1 MNIVDEGARS
11 AMTTEQ
17 QPTMPLPDG
26 HKLYPTMLSPMRVGA
41 HILRNRVIM
50 GSMHTR
56 LEHESDSDKRQR
68 AFYGARAKGGA
79 ALIITGGFSP
89 NEAGRL
95 EPGGP
100 TLMGGDDLSPHRSVV
115 EEVHEHGAKIL
126 MQILHSGRYAKH
138 DNIVGVSTIRSPIN
152 PRIPRSL
159 TDEEI
164 QATVEDFVDSAIL
177 ASRAGY
183 DGVEIMGSE
192 GYFINQFTAP
202 RTNDR
207 SDRWGG
213 SVENR
218 HRFPVEIVRR
228 VRAALGPGFL
238 IMYRISAIDLVER
251 GSTADEIDHLAL
263 AVQAAGAD
271 IFNTGVG
278 WHEAPVPTIAFSV
291 PRAAFSFAVRR
302 LRKVV
307 SIPIVASNRIN
318 MPDVAER
325 LLADGD
331 CDFVSMARPMLA
343 DPDFVLK
350 AQQGRP
356 EDINTCIACN
366 QACLDFIFSDRTA
379 TCLVNP
385 RACREIEF
393 DKVPH
398 KPKRIA
404 VIGSGPAGLAVAS
417 TAASRGHQV
426 SLFEEQSELGGQ
438 IHLARRVPGK
448 TEFNEMLRYFV
459 GQIEHAK
466 VDVRLGMRATSDI
479 LAHENFDHI
488 IIATGIMPRK
498 PDIDGI
504 DHPSVVSYLDVL
516 LGRAKVGQRVAIIGT
531 GGIGY
536 DVAEFLTQVETDGD
550 AVKGFLSE
558 YGVDPTIA
566 SPGGLK
572 PASPAKSPR
581 QVTLFQRRQSRPGD
595 RLGVS
600 TGWILRNR
608 LRSRGVTTVAG
619 VNYASIDHQGLHY
632 TIDGE
637 RKLFAADNIV
647 ICAGQLPNTALATEL
662 VQKGFGVICIGGAE
676 RAEELDALRA
686 IQQGVRVAYDL

>member
-1 MNIVDEGARS
+1 MNVLDRTIAPGGS
-11 AMTTEQ
+11 AMSS
-17 QPTMPLPDG
+17 LPG
-26 HKLYPTMLSPMRVGA
+26 HKLYPTLLSPMRVGG
-41 HILRNRVIM
+41 HTLRNRVIM

-56 LEHESDSDKRQR
+56 LEHESEPDKRQR

-100 TLMGGDDLSPHRSVV
+100 TLMAGDDLAPHRSVV
-115 EEVHEHGAKIL
+115 EEVHKHGAKIL

-138 DNIVGVSTIRSPIN
+138 DNILGVSAIRSPIN
-152 PRIPRSL
+152 PRVPRPMA
-159 TDEEI
+159 DEEI
-164 QATVEDFVDSAIL
+164 EATVEDFVNAAML
-177 ASRAGY
+177 ASKAGY

-192 GYFINQFTAP
+192 GYLINQFTAP

-218 HRFPVEIVRR
+218 NRFPVEIVRR
-228 VRAALGPGFL
+228 IRARLGSDFL
-238 IMYRISAIDLVER
+238 VMYRISAIDLVDR

-271 IFNTGVG
+271 IFNTGIG

-318 MPDVAER
+318 MPDVAEN
-325 LLADGD
+325 LLAEGA

-385 RACREIEF
+385 RACRETEF
-393 DKVPH
+393 DEAPH
-398 KPKRIA
+398 VSKRIA

-417 TAASRGHQV
+417 TAATRGHRV
-426 SLFEEQSELGGQ
+426 TLFEKHEELGGQ

-448 TEFNEMLRYFV
+448 TEFNEMLRYFIR
-459 GQIEHAK
+459 QIERAQ
-466 VDVRLGMRATSDI
+466 VDVRLGVRATSDQ
-479 LAHENFDHI
+479 LTSEKFD
-488 IIATGIMPRK
+488 
-498 PDIDGI
+498 
-504 DHPSVVSYLDVL
+504 
-516 LGRAKVGQRVAIIGT
+516 
-531 GGIGY
+531 
-536 DVAEFLTQVETDGD
+536 
-550 AVKGFLSE
+550 
-558 YGVDPTIA
+558 
-566 SPGGLK
+566 
-572 PASPAKSPR
+572 
-581 QVTLFQRRQSRPGD
+581 
-595 RLGVS
+595 
-600 TGWILRNR
+600 
-608 LRSRGVTTVAG
+608 
-619 VNYASIDHQGLHY
+619 
-632 TIDGE
+632 
-637 RKLFAADNIV
+637 
-647 ICAGQLPNTALATEL
+647 
-662 VQKGFGVICIGGAE
+662 
-676 RAEELDALRA
+676 
-686 IQQGVRVAYDL
+686 

>member
-1 MNIVDEGARS
+1 MNVLDPAIFSRGS
-11 AMTTEQ
+11 AMSS
-17 QPTMPLPDG
+17 MSS
-26 HKLYPTMLSPMRVGA
+26 HALYPTLLSPMRVGA
-41 HILRNRVIM
+41 HTLRNRVIM

-56 LEHESDSDKRQR
+56 LEHESEPDKRQR
-68 AFYGARAKGGA
+68 AFYGARARGGA

-100 TLMGGDDLSPHRSVV
+100 TLMEGDDLAPHQSVV
-115 EEVHEHGAKIL
+115 DEVHKHGAKIL

-138 DNIVGVSTIRSPIN
+138 DNILGVSSIRSPIN
-152 PRIPRSL
+152 PRVPRPM
-159 TDEEI
+159 TGAEI
-164 QATVEDFVDSAIL
+164 EATVDDFVASAVL
-177 ASRAGY
+177 ASKAGY

-192 GYFINQFTAP
+192 GYLINQFTAP

-207 SDRWGG
+207 TDRWGG
-213 SVENR
+213 SAENR
-218 HRFPVEIVRR
+218 NRFPVEIVKRIR
-228 VRAALGPGFL
+228 SALGPDFL
-238 IMYRISAIDLVER
+238 VMYRISAIDLVER
-251 GSTADEIDHLAL
+251 GSTGEEIDQLAL
-263 AVQAAGAD
+263 AVQAAGTD

-302 LRKVV
+302 LRHVV

-318 MPDVAER
+318 MPDVAES
-325 LLADGD
+325 LLADGA

-350 AQQGRP
+350 AQAGKP

-366 QACLDFIFSDRTA
+366 QACLDFIFADRTA

-385 RACREIEF
+385 RACRETEF
-393 DKVPH
+393 DEAPGQ
-398 KPKRIA
+398 PKRIA

-417 TAASRGHQV
+417 TAAARGHRV
-426 SLFEEQSELGGQ
+426 TLFEEQGELGGQ

-448 TEFNEMLRYFV
+448 TEFNEMLRYFLR
-459 GQIEHAK
+459 QIESAK
-466 VDVRLGMRATSDI
+466 VDVRLGIRATPDN
-479 LAHENFDHI
+479 LAAEAFDKVVV
-488 IIATGIMPRK
+488 ATGILPRK

-516 LGRAKVGQRVAIIGT
+516 LGRVEVGRRVAIIGT

-536 DVAEFLTQVETDGD
+536 DVAEFLTHVDHGENAIED
-550 AVKGFLSE
+550 FLSE
-558 YGVDPTIA
+558 YGVDPTISA
-566 SPGGLK
+566 PGGLK
-572 PASPAKSPR
+572 PAQPAQSPR
-581 QVTLFQRRQSRPGD
+581 QVTLFQRRQSRPGE

-608 LRSRGVTTVAG
+608 LRGRGVLAVAG
-619 VNYASIDHQGLHY
+619 VNYERIDDRGLHY
-632 TIDGE
+632 VIDGE
-637 RKLFAADNIV
+637 PRVFAADTIV
-647 ICAGQLPNTALATEL
+647 ICAGQLPNTELADEL
-662 VQKGFGVICIGGAE
+662 KRKGLDAICIGGAE

-686 IQQGVRVAYDL
+686 IQQGVRLAYDL

>member
-1 MNIVDEGARS
+1 MS
-11 AMTTEQ
+11 S
-17 QPTMPLPDG
+17 LSG
-26 HKLYPTMLSPMRVGA
+26 HKLYPTLLSPMRVGA
-41 HILRNRVIM
+41 HTLRNRVIM

-56 LEHESDSDKRQR
+56 LEHESEPDKRQR

-100 TLMGGDDLSPHRSVV
+100 TLMDGDDLAPHRIVV
-115 EEVHEHGAKIL
+115 DEVHRHGAKIL

-138 DNIVGVSTIRSPIN
+138 DNILGVSAIRSPIN
-152 PRIPRSL
+152 PRVPRPM
-159 TDEEI
+159 TDEEVE
-164 QATVEDFVDSAIL
+164 ATVDDFVNSAVL

-192 GYFINQFTAP
+192 GYLINQFTAP

-207 SDRWGG
+207 TDRWGG

-218 HRFPVEIVRR
+218 NRFPVEIVRR
-228 VRAALGPGFL
+228 VRAALGPDFL
-238 IMYRISAIDLVER
+238 VMYRISAIDLVER
-251 GSTADEIDHLAL
+251 GSTGEEIDQLAL

-291 PRAAFSFAVRR
+291 PRAAFSFAVSR

-307 SIPIVASNRIN
+307 SIPVVASNRIN
-318 MPDVAER
+318 MPDVAEK
-325 LLADGD
+325 LLADGA

-350 AQQGRP
+350 AEEGRP

-385 RACREIEF
+385 RACRETEF
-393 DKVPH
+393 DEAPH
-398 KPKRIA
+398 KSKRIA
-404 VIGSGPAGLAVAS
+404 VVGSGPAGLAVAS
-417 TAASRGHQV
+417 TAAARGHQV
-426 SLFEEQSELGGQ
+426 TLFEEQGELGGQ
-438 IHLARRVPGK
+438 IHLACRVPGK
-448 TEFNEMLRYFV
+448 TEFNEMLRYFLR
-459 GQIEHAK
+459 QIDTSK
-466 VDVRLGMRATSDI
+466 VDVRLGVRATPDD
-479 LAHENFDHI
+479 LAAQAFDKI
-488 IIATGIMPRK
+488 VIATGILPRK

-516 LGRAKVGQRVAIIGT
+516 LGRVEVGRRVAVIGT

-536 DVAEFLTQVETDGD
+536 DVAEFLTHVEHGAD
-550 AVKGFLSE
+550 AVEHFLSE

-566 SPGGLK
+566 TPGGLK
-572 PASPAKSPR
+572 PARPAKSPR
-581 QVTLFQRRQSRPGD
+581 QVTLFQRRQSRPGE

-608 LRSRGVTTVAG
+608 LRSRGVNAVAG
-619 VNYASIDHQGLHY
+619 VAYDKIDDRGLHY
-632 TIDGE
+632 QVNGE
-637 RKLFAADNIV
+637 RRLFEADHIV
-647 ICAGQLPNTALATEL
+647 ICAGQLPNTALADEL
-662 VQKGFGVICIGGAE
+662 KRKGLDVICIGGAE

-686 IQQGVRVAYDL
+686 IQQGVRLAFDL

>member
-1 MNIVDEGARS
+1 MS
-11 AMTTEQ
+11 S
-17 QPTMPLPDG
+17 LPG
-26 HKLYPTMLSPMRVGA
+26 HKLYPTLLSPMRVGA
-41 HILRNRVIM
+41 HTLRNRVIM

-56 LEHESDSDKRQR
+56 LEHENEPDKRQR

-100 TLMGGDDLSPHRSVV
+100 TLMGGDDLAPHRIVV
-115 EEVHEHGAKIL
+115 EEVHRHGAKIL

-138 DNIVGVSTIRSPIN
+138 DNIVGVSAIRSPIN
-152 PRIPRSL
+152 PRTPRPM
-159 TDEEI
+159 TNEEI
-164 QATVEDFVDSAIL
+164 EATIDDFVSTAVL
-177 ASRAGY
+177 ASKAGY

-192 GYFINQFTAP
+192 GYLINQFTAP

-207 SDRWGG
+207 RDRWGG

-218 HRFPVEIVRR
+218 NHFSVEIVRR
-228 VRAALGPGFL
+228 IRAALGSGFL
-238 IMYRISAIDLVER
+238 VMYRISAIDLVER
-251 GSTADEIDHLAL
+251 GSTADEIDQLAL

-271 IFNTGVG
+271 ILNTGIG

-318 MPDVAER
+318 MPELAEN
-325 LLADGD
+325 LLADGA

-350 AQQGRP
+350 AQEGRP

-385 RACREIEF
+385 RACRETEF
-393 DKVPH
+393 DEAPH
-398 KPKRIA
+398 VSKRIA

-417 TAASRGHQV
+417 TGAARGHRV
-426 SLFEEQSELGGQ
+426 TLFEEHEELGGQ

-448 TEFNEMLRYFV
+448 TEFNEMLRYFMR
-459 GQIEHAK
+459 QIVNTK
-466 VDVRLGMRATSDI
+466 VDVRLGTRATADD
-479 LAHENFDHI
+479 LAAGAFDKI
-488 IIATGIMPRK
+488 VIATGILPRK
-498 PDIDGI
+498 PEIEGI

-516 LGRAKVGQRVAIIGT
+516 LGRAKIGRRVAVIGT

-536 DVAEFLTQVETDGD
+536 DVAEFLTHVDHGED
-550 AVKGFLSE
+550 AIADFLDE
-558 YGVDPTIA
+558 YGVDTSI
-566 SPGGLK
+566 SVPGGLK
-572 PASPAKSPR
+572 PARLAKSPR
-581 QVTLFQRRQSRPGD
+581 QVTLFQRRQSRPGE

-608 LRSRGVTTVAG
+608 LRSRGVAAVAG
-619 VNYASIDHQGLHY
+619 ATYEKIDDRGLHY
-632 TIDGE
+632 VVNGE
-637 RKLFAADNIV
+637 RRVFEADNIV
-647 ICAGQLPNTALATEL
+647 ICAGQLPNTALANEL
-662 VQKGFGVICIGGAE
+662 KRKGLDVTCIGGAE

-686 IQQGVRVAYDL
+686 IQQGVRLAYDL

>member
-1 MNIVDEGARS
+1 MS
-11 AMTTEQ
+11 S
-17 QPTMPLPDG
+17 LPG
-26 HKLYPTMLSPMRVGA
+26 HKLYPTLLSPMRVGA
-41 HILRNRVIM
+41 HTLRNRVIM

-56 LEHESDSDKRQR
+56 LEHESEPDKRQR

-100 TLMGGDDLSPHRSVV
+100 TLMAGDDLAPHRIVV
-115 EEVHEHGAKIL
+115 DEVHRHGAKIL

-138 DNIVGVSTIRSPIN
+138 DNILGVSAIRSPIN
-152 PRIPRSL
+152 PRTPRPM
-159 TDEEI
+159 TNEETE
-164 QATVEDFVDSAIL
+164 ATIDDFVSTAVL
-177 ASRAGY
+177 ASKAGY

-192 GYFINQFTAP
+192 GYLINQFTAP

-207 SDRWGG
+207 RDRWGG

-218 HRFPVEIVRR
+218 NRFPVEIVRR
-228 VRAALGPGFL
+228 IRAALGSGFL
-238 IMYRISAIDLVER
+238 VMYRISAIDLVER
-251 GSTADEIDHLAL
+251 GSTADEIDQLAL

-271 IFNTGVG
+271 ILNTGIG

-318 MPDVAER
+318 MPEVAEN
-325 LLADGD
+325 LLADGA

-350 AQQGRP
+350 AQEGRP

-385 RACREIEF
+385 RACRETEY
-393 DKVPH
+393 DEAPH
-398 KPKRIA
+398 ASKRIA

-417 TAASRGHQV
+417 TAAARGHRV
-426 SLFEEQSELGGQ
+426 TLFEEHEELGGQ

-448 TEFNEMLRYFV
+448 TEFNEMLRYFMR
-459 GQIEHAK
+459 QIVNTK
-466 VDVRLGMRATSDI
+466 VDVRLGVRATADG
-479 LAHENFDHI
+479 LAAGDFHKI
-488 IIATGIMPRK
+488 VIATGILPRK
-498 PDIDGI
+498 PEIEGI

-516 LGRAKVGQRVAIIGT
+516 LGRAQVGQRVAIIGT

-536 DVAEFLTQVETDGD
+536 DVAELLTHVDHGDNAIADFLD
-550 AVKGFLSE
+550 E
-558 YGVDPTIA
+558 YGVDTSIA
-566 SPGGLK
+566 APGGLK
-572 PASPAKSPR
+572 TARPANSPR
-581 QVTLFQRRQSRPGD
+581 QVTLFQRRQSRPGE

-608 LRSRGVTTVAG
+608 LRSRGVAAIAG
-619 VNYASIDHQGLHY
+619 ATYERIDDRGLHY
-632 TIDGE
+632 VVNGE
-637 RKLFAADNIV
+637 RRVFEADNIV
-647 ICAGQLPNTALATEL
+647 ICAGQLPNTALADEL
-662 VQKGFGVICIGGAE
+662 KRKGLDVTCIGGAE

-686 IQQGVRVAYDL
+686 IQQGVRLAHDL

>member
-1 MNIVDEGARS
+1 MSPSS
-11 AMTTEQ
+11 A
-17 QPTMPLPDG
+17 
-26 HKLYPTMLSPMRVGA
+26 HKLYPILLSPLRVGA
-41 HILRNRVIM
+41 HTLRNRVIM

-56 LEHESDSDKRQR
+56 LEHESEPDKRQR

-100 TLMGGDDLSPHRSVV
+100 TLMAGDDLAPHRTVV
-115 EEVHEHGAKIL
+115 DEVHKHGAKIL

-138 DNIVGVSTIRSPIN
+138 DNIVGVSSIRSPIN
-152 PRIPRSL
+152 PRVPRPM
-159 TDEEI
+159 TNEEI
-164 QATVEDFVDSAIL
+164 DATIDDFVKTAVL
-177 ASRAGY
+177 ASQAGY

-192 GYFINQFTAP
+192 GYLINQFTAP

-207 SDRWGG
+207 TDRWGG

-218 HRFPVEIVRR
+218 NRFSVEIVRR
-228 VRAALGPGFL
+228 IRATLGPDFL
-238 IMYRISAIDLVER
+238 VMYRISAIDLVER
-251 GSTADEIDHLAL
+251 GSTADEIDQLAL

-271 IFNTGVG
+271 IFNTGIG

-318 MPDVAER
+318 MPDVAEN
-325 LLADGD
+325 LLADGA

-350 AQQGRP
+350 AQEGRP

-385 RACREIEF
+385 RACRETEF
-393 DKVPH
+393 DEAPRQ
-398 KPKRIA
+398 PKRIA
-404 VIGSGPAGLAVAS
+404 VIGSGPAGLAVTS
-417 TAASRGHQV
+417 TAAARGHQV
-426 SLFEEQSELGGQ
+426 TLLEEHDKLGGQ

-448 TEFNEMLRYFV
+448 TEFNEMLRYFIR
-459 GQIEHAK
+459 QIERAK
-466 VDVRLGMRATSDI
+466 VDVRFGVRATADDFAPGAYDRI
-479 LAHENFDHI
+479 V
-488 IIATGIMPRK
+488 IATGILPRK
-498 PDIDGI
+498 PDIEGI

-516 LGRAKVGQRVAIIGT
+516 LGRVAVGKRVAIIGT

-536 DVAEFLTQVETDGD
+536 DVAEFLTHVDHGEN
-550 AVKGFLSE
+550 AVDHFLNE
-558 YGVDPTIA
+558 YGIDTSITA
-566 SPGGLK
+566 PGGLK
-572 PASPAKSPR
+572 AAQPASSPR
-581 QVTLFQRRQSRPGD
+581 QVTLFQRRQSRPGE

-608 LRSRGVTTVAG
+608 LRGRGVTAIGGAV
-619 VNYASIDHQGLHY
+619 YEKIDDHGLHY
-632 TIDGE
+632 VVDGD
-637 RKLFAADNIV
+637 RKVFAADNIV
-647 ICAGQLPNTALATEL
+647 ICAGQLPNTALADEL
-662 VQKGFGVICIGGAE
+662 KRRGLEATCIGGAE

-686 IQQGVRVAYDL
+686 IQQGVRLAYDL

>member
-1 MNIVDEGARS
+1 MNVLDSAIVSRGS
-11 AMTTEQ
+11 AMSS
-17 QPTMPLPDG
+17 LPG
-26 HKLYPTMLSPMRVGA
+26 YKLYPTLLSPMRVGV
-41 HILRNRVIM
+41 HMLRNRVIM

-56 LEHESDSDKRQR
+56 LEHENEPDKRQR

-100 TLMGGDDLSPHRSVV
+100 TLMEGDDLAPHRSVV
-115 EEVHEHGAKIL
+115 EEVHRHGAKIL

-138 DNIVGVSTIRSPIN
+138 DNILGVSSIRSPIN
-152 PRIPRSL
+152 PRVPRPM
-159 TDEEI
+159 TDVEI
-164 QATVEDFVDSAIL
+164 EATVDDFVSSAVL

-183 DGVEIMGSE
+183 DGVEVMGSE
-192 GYFINQFTAP
+192 GYLINQFTAP

-207 SDRWGG
+207 TDRWGG

-218 HRFPVEIVRR
+218 NRFPVEIVKRI
-228 VRAALGPGFL
+228 RAVLGPDFL
-238 IMYRISAIDLVER
+238 LMYRISAIDLVEG
-251 GSTADEIDHLAL
+251 GSTADEIDQLAL

-271 IFNTGVG
+271 IFNTGIG

-302 LRKVV
+302 LRKAV

-318 MPDVAER
+318 MPDVAEN
-325 LLADGD
+325 LLADGA

-350 AQQGRP
+350 AQEGRP

-385 RACREIEF
+385 RACRETEF
-393 DKVPH
+393 DEAPRQ
-398 KPKRIA
+398 PKRIA

-417 TAASRGHQV
+417 TAAGRGHQV
-426 SLFEEQSELGGQ
+426 SLFEEHCELGGQ

-448 TEFNEMLRYFV
+448 TEFNEMLRYFMR
-459 GQIEHAK
+459 QIENAK
-466 VDVRLGMRATSDI
+466 VDVRLGVRATADD
-479 LAHENFDHI
+479 LAAGKFDKI
-488 IIATGIMPRK
+488 VIATGILPRK
-498 PDIDGI
+498 PDIEGI

-516 LGRAKVGQRVAIIGT
+516 LGRTKVGQQVAIIGT

-536 DVAEFLTQVETDGD
+536 DVAEFLTHVDHDED
-550 AVKGFLSE
+550 AVDHFLNE
-558 YGVDPTIA
+558 YGVDTSISA
-566 SPGGLK
+566 PGGLK
-572 PASPAKSPR
+572 PAQPARSPR
-581 QVTLFQRRQSRPGD
+581 QVTLFQRRQSRPGE

-608 LRSRGVTTVAG
+608 LRSRGVAAIAG
-619 VNYASIDHQGLHY
+619 AIYEKIDDRGLHY
-632 TIDGE
+632 VVDGQ
-637 RKLFAADNIV
+637 RRVFAADNVV
-647 ICAGQLPNTALATEL
+647 ICAGQLPNTALADEL
-662 VQKGFGVICIGGAE
+662 KRKGLEATCIGGAE

-686 IQQGVRVAYDL
+686 IQQGVRLAYDL

>member
-1 MNIVDEGARS
+1 MNVLDSAIVSRRS
-11 AMTTEQ
+11 AMSS
-17 QPTMPLPDG
+17 MPG
-26 HKLYPTMLSPMRVGA
+26 HALYPTLLSPMRVGA
-41 HILRNRVIM
+41 HTLRNRVIM

-56 LEHESDSDKRQR
+56 LEHESEPDKRQR

-100 TLMGGDDLSPHRSVV
+100 TLMEGDDLAPHQSVV
-115 EEVHEHGAKIL
+115 EEVHSHGAKIL

-138 DNIVGVSTIRSPIN
+138 DNILGVSSIRSPIN
-152 PRIPRSL
+152 PRVPRPM
-159 TDEEI
+159 TDAEI
-164 QATVEDFVDSAIL
+164 ESTIDDFVTSAVL
-177 ASRAGY
+177 ASKAGY

-192 GYFINQFTAP
+192 GYLINQFTVP

-207 SDRWGG
+207 TDRWGG
-213 SVENR
+213 SAENR
-218 HRFPVEIVRR
+218 NRFPVEIVKR
-228 VRAALGPGFL
+228 VRAALGPDFL
-238 IMYRISAIDLVER
+238 VMYRISAIDLVER
-251 GSTADEIDHLAL
+251 GSTGEEIDQLAL

-307 SIPIVASNRIN
+307 SIPIVGSNRIN
-318 MPDVAER
+318 MPDVAEG
-325 LLADGD
+325 LLADGA

-350 AQQGRP
+350 AQTGRP

-385 RACREIEF
+385 RACRETEF
-393 DKVPH
+393 DETPRQ
-398 KPKRIA
+398 PKRIA
-404 VIGSGPAGLAVAS
+404 VIGSGPAGLAVAA
-417 TAASRGHQV
+417 TAAARGHRV
-426 SLFEEQSELGGQ
+426 TLFEEQSELGGQ

-448 TEFNEMLRYFV
+448 TEFNEMLRYFLR
-459 GQIEHAK
+459 QIESAK
-466 VDVRLGMRATSDI
+466 VDVRLGVRATPDD
-479 LAHENFDHI
+479 LATEAFDKI
-488 IIATGIMPRK
+488 VIATGILPRK

-516 LGRAKVGQRVAIIGT
+516 LGRVEVGRRVAIIGT

-536 DVAEFLTQVETDGD
+536 DVAEFLTHAGHGETTIES
-550 AVKGFLSE
+550 FLSE
-558 YGVDPTIA
+558 YGVDPTISA
-566 SPGGLK
+566 PGGLK
-572 PASPAKSPR
+572 PAQPAPSPR
-581 QVTLFQRRQSRPGD
+581 QVTLFQRGQSRPGG

-608 LRSRGVTTVAG
+608 LRGRGVNAVAG
-619 VNYASIDHQGLHY
+619 VAYRKIDDQGLHY
-632 TIDGE
+632 HVNGE
-637 RKLFAADNIV
+637 QRLFEADHIV
-647 ICAGQLPNTALATEL
+647 ICAGQLPNTALAEEL
-662 VQKGFGVICIGGAE
+662 KRKGMDATCIGGAE

-686 IQQGVRVAYDL
+686 IQQGVRLAYDL

>member
-1 MNIVDEGARS
+1 MNILDKSARS
-11 AMTTEQ
+11 ARSKQ
-17 QPTMPLPDG
+17 QEFVVSSLAG
-26 HKLYPTMLSPMRVGA
+26 HKLYPTLLSPMRAGA
-41 HILRNRVIM
+41 HLLRNRVIM

-56 LEHESDSDKRQR
+56 LEHESEPDKRQR

-100 TLMGGDDLSPHRSVV
+100 TLMAGDDLSPHRTVV
-115 EEVHEHGAKIL
+115 DEVHKHGAKIL
-126 MQILHSGRYAKH
+126 MQVLHSGRYAKH
-138 DNIVGVSTIRSPIN
+138 DNIVGVSSIRSPIN
-152 PRIPRSL
+152 PRIPRPL

-164 QATVEDFVDSAIL
+164 DQTITDFVNSAIL

-207 SDRWGG
+207 TDRWGG
-213 SVENR
+213 SAENR

-228 VRAALGPGFL
+228 TREALGPGFL
-238 IMYRISAIDLVER
+238 VMYRISAIDLVER
-251 GSTADEIDHLAL
+251 GSTAEEIDQLAL
-263 AVQAAGAD
+263 GVQAAGAD
-271 IFNTGVG
+271 IINTGVG

-291 PRAAFSFAVRR
+291 PRAAFSFAVKR
-302 LRKVV
+302 LHKVI

-325 LLADGD
+325 LLASGD

-350 AQQGRP
+350 AQEGRP

-385 RACREIEF
+385 RACRETEF
-393 DKVPH
+393 DEAPH
-398 KPKRIA
+398 RPKRIA

-417 TAASRGHQV
+417 TAASRGHRV
-426 SLFEEQSELGGQ
+426 SLFEEQSQLGGQ

-459 GQIEHAK
+459 RQIERAE
-466 VDVRLGMRATSDI
+466 VDVRLGVRATSEA
-479 LAHENFDHI
+479 LMRETFDHI
-488 IIATGIMPRK
+488 VIATGILPRQ
-498 PDIDGI
+498 PEIEGL
-504 DHPSVVSYLDVL
+504 DHPSVLSYLDVL
-516 LGRAKVGQRVAIIGT
+516 LGRVGVGRRVAIIGT

-536 DVAEFLTQVETDGD
+536 DVAEYLTHAETGEDPVEQ
-550 AVKGFLSE
+550 FLSE
-558 YGVDPTIA
+558 YGVDSSI
-566 SPGGLK
+566 SLPGGLK
-572 PASPAKSPR
+572 PARPAKSPR
-581 QVTLFQRRQSRPGD
+581 EVTLFQRRQSRPGE

-608 LRSRGVTTVAG
+608 LRNRGVTAIAG
-619 VNYASIDHQGLHY
+619 VSYDKIDDDGLHY
-632 TIDGE
+632 RTDGTQ
-637 RKLFAADNIV
+637 KLFAADNII
-647 ICAGQLPNTALATEL
+647 ICAGQLPNTALASEL
-662 VQKGFGVICIGGAE
+662 QEKGLSVTCIGGAE

-686 IQQGVRVAYDL
+686 VQQGVRLAYDL

>member
-1 MNIVDEGARS
+1 MNVLDPAIVSRGS
-11 AMTTEQ
+11 AMSS
-17 QPTMPLPDG
+17 MPG
-26 HKLYPTMLSPMRVGA
+26 HKLYPTLLSPMRVGA
-41 HILRNRVIM
+41 HTLRNRVIM

-56 LEHESDSDKRQR
+56 LEHENEPDKRQR

-89 NEAGRL
+89 NEAGL

-100 TLMGGDDLSPHRSVV
+100 TLMAGDDLAPHRSVV
-115 EEVHEHGAKIL
+115 EEVHRHGGKIL

-138 DNIVGVSTIRSPIN
+138 ENILGVSSIRSPIN
-152 PRIPRSL
+152 PRVPRPM
-159 TDEEI
+159 TDAEI
-164 QATVEDFVDSAIL
+164 ETTVDDFVNSAVL
-177 ASRAGY
+177 ASQAGY
-183 DGVEIMGSE
+183 DGVEVMGSE
-192 GYFINQFTAP
+192 GYLINQFTAP

-207 SDRWGG
+207 TDRWGG

-218 HRFPVEIVRR
+218 NRFPVEIVKRI
-228 VRAALGPGFL
+228 RAALGPNFL
-238 IMYRISAIDLVER
+238 VMYRISAIDLVER
-251 GSTADEIDHLAL
+251 GSTADEIDRLAL

-271 IFNTGVG
+271 IFNTGIG

-318 MPDVAER
+318 MPDVAEN
-325 LLADGD
+325 LLADGA

-350 AQQGRP
+350 AQAGRP

-385 RACREIEF
+385 RACRETEF
-393 DKVPH
+393 DEAPRQ
-398 KPKRIA
+398 PKRIA

-417 TAASRGHQV
+417 TAAARGHQV
-426 SLFEEQSELGGQ
+426 SLFEEHHELGGQ

-448 TEFNEMLRYFV
+448 TEFNEMLRYFMR
-459 GQIEHAK
+459 QIESAK
-466 VDVRLGMRATSDI
+466 VDVRLGVRATADG
-479 LAHENFDHI
+479 LAADSFDKI
-488 IIATGIMPRK
+488 VIATGILPRK
-498 PDIDGI
+498 PDIEGI
-504 DHPSVVSYLDVL
+504 DHQSVVSYLDVL
-516 LGRAKVGQRVAIIGT
+516 LRRVEVGQRVAIIGT

-536 DVAEFLTQVETDGD
+536 DVAEFLTHADHGD
-550 AVKGFLSE
+550 DAITHFLNE
-558 YGVDPTIA
+558 YGVDTSISA
-566 SPGGLK
+566 PGGLK
-572 PASPAKSPR
+572 AAQPTKSPR
-581 QVTLFQRRQSRPGD
+581 QVTLFQRHQSRPGE

-608 LRSRGVTTVAG
+608 LRGRGVNAVAG
-619 VNYASIDHQGLHY
+619 VNYERIDDRGLHY
-632 TIDGE
+632 VIDGE
-637 RKLFAADNIV
+637 RRVFAADNIV
-647 ICAGQLPNTALATEL
+647 ICAGQLPNTGLADEL
-662 VQKGFGVICIGGAE
+662 KRKGLEATCIGGAE

-686 IQQGVRVAYDL
+686 IQQGVRLAYDL

>member
-1 MNIVDEGARS
+1 MNVLDPAIASRGP
-11 AMTTEQ
+11 AMSSSS
-17 QPTMPLPDG
+17 G
-26 HKLYPTMLSPMRVGA
+26 HKLYPTLLSPLRVGA
-41 HILRNRVIM
+41 HTLRNRVIM

-56 LEHESDSDKRQR
+56 LEHESEPDKRQR

-100 TLMGGDDLSPHRSVV
+100 TLMAGDDLAPHRSVV
-115 EEVHEHGAKIL
+115 DEVHKHGAKIL

-138 DNIVGVSTIRSPIN
+138 DNIVGVSSIRSPIN
-152 PRIPRSL
+152 PRVPRPM

-164 QATVEDFVDSAIL
+164 EATVDDFVKTAVL
-177 ASRAGY
+177 ASKAGY

-192 GYFINQFTAP
+192 GYLINQFTAP

-207 SDRWGG
+207 TDHWGG

-218 HRFPVEIVRR
+218 NRFSVEIVRR
-228 VRAALGPGFL
+228 IRAALGPDFL
-238 IMYRISAIDLVER
+238 VMYRISAIDLVER
-251 GSTADEIDHLAL
+251 GSTADEIDQLAL

-271 IFNTGVG
+271 IFNTGIG

-318 MPDVAER
+318 MPDVAEN
-325 LLADGD
+325 LLADGA

-356 EDINTCIACN
+356 EEINTCIACN

-385 RACREIEF
+385 RACRETEF
-393 DKVPH
+393 DEAPREAT
-398 KPKRIA
+398 RIA

-417 TAASRGHQV
+417 TAAVRGHRV
-426 SLFEEQSELGGQ
+426 TLFEEHEELGGQ

-448 TEFNEMLRYFV
+448 TEFNEMLRYFIR
-459 GQIEHAK
+459 QIERAQ
-466 VDVRLGMRATSDI
+466 VDVRLGVRATADE
-479 LAHENFDHI
+479 LAAGSFDRI
-488 IIATGIMPRK
+488 VIATGILPRK
-498 PDIDGI
+498 PDIEGI
-504 DHPSVVSYLDVL
+504 DHPSVVPYLDVL
-516 LGRAKVGQRVAIIGT
+516 LGRATIGQRVAIIGT

-536 DVAEFLTQVETDGD
+536 DVAEFLTHADHGENAIDH
-550 AVKGFLSE
+550 FLNE
-558 YGVDPTIA
+558 YGVDTSIA
-566 SPGGLK
+566 APGGLK
-572 PASPAKSPR
+572 AAQPASSPR
-581 QVTLFQRRQSRPGD
+581 QVTLFQRRQSRPGE

-608 LRSRGVTTVAG
+608 LRGRGVAAIGGAV
-619 VNYASIDHQGLHY
+619 YEKIDDRGLHY
-632 TIDGE
+632 AVDGE
-637 RKLFAADNIV
+637 RKVFAADNIV
-647 ICAGQLPNTALATEL
+647 ICAGQLPNTALADEL
-662 VQKGFGVICIGGAE
+662 KRKGLEATCIGGAE

-686 IQQGVRVAYDL
+686 IQQGVRLAYDL

>member
-1 MNIVDEGARS
+1 MNLLDPLVASSGS
-11 AMTTEQ
+11 AMS
-17 QPTMPLPDG
+17 PSSG
-26 HKLYPTMLSPMRVGA
+26 HKLYPTLLSPMRVGA
-41 HILRNRVIM
+41 HTLRNRVIM

-56 LEHESDSDKRQR
+56 LEHESEPDKRQR

-100 TLMGGDDLSPHRSVV
+100 TLMEGDDLAPHRSVV
-115 EEVHEHGAKIL
+115 DEVHKHGAKIL

-152 PRIPRSL
+152 PRPPRPM
-159 TDEEI
+159 TDAEI
-164 QATVEDFVDSAIL
+164 EATVDDFVNASVL
-177 ASRAGY
+177 ASKAGY

-192 GYFINQFTAP
+192 GYLINQFVAL

-207 SDRWGG
+207 TDRWGG
-213 SVENR
+213 SLENR
-218 HRFPVEIVRR
+218 TRFPAEIVRR
-228 VRAALGPGFL
+228 IRAALGPDFL
-238 IMYRISAIDLVER
+238 VMYRISAIDLVER
-251 GSTADEIDHLAL
+251 GSTAEEIDQLAL

-271 IFNTGVG
+271 IFNTGIG

-318 MPDVAER
+318 MPDVAEM
-325 LLADGD
+325 LLAEGT

-350 AQQGRP
+350 AQEGRP

-385 RACREIEF
+385 RACRETEF
-393 DKVPH
+393 DEAPH
-398 KPKRIA
+398 QPKRVA
-404 VIGSGPAGLAVAS
+404 VIGSGPAGLAAAS
-417 TAASRGHQV
+417 TAAALGHRV
-426 SLFEEQSELGGQ
+426 TLFEEHEELGGQ

-448 TEFNEMLRYFV
+448 TEFNEMLRYFMR
-459 GQIEHAK
+459 QIERAR
-466 VDVRLGMRATSDI
+466 VDVRPGVRATAED
-479 LAHENFDHI
+479 LAAGNFEKI
-488 IIATGIMPRK
+488 IIATGILPRK
-498 PDIDGI
+498 PDIEGI
-504 DHPSVVSYLDVL
+504 DHPSVLSYLDVL
-516 LGRAKVGQRVAIIGT
+516 LGRVKVGQRVAIIGM

-536 DVAEFLTQVETDGD
+536 DVAEFLTHVDHGENALDR
-550 AVKGFLSE
+550 FLSE
-558 YGVDPTIA
+558 YGVDTAI
-566 SPGGLK
+566 SVPGGLTVAQ
-572 PASPAKSPR
+572 PARSPR
-581 QVTLFQRRQSRPGD
+581 EVTLFQRRQSRPGQ

-608 LRSRGVTTVAG
+608 LRSRGVATIAG
-619 VNYASIDHQGLHY
+619 AAYDKIDDRGLHY
-632 TIDGE
+632 VVDGE
-637 RKLFAADNIV
+637 RRVFAADNIV
-647 ICAGQLPNTALATEL
+647 ICAGQLPNTALADEMKRAGLDVT
-662 VQKGFGVICIGGAE
+662 CIGGAD

-686 IQQGVRVAYDL
+686 IQQGVRLAYDM

>member
-1 MNIVDEGARS
+1 MNVLDSAIVSRGT
-11 AMTTEQ
+11 AMSSS
-17 QPTMPLPDG
+17 LLG
-26 HKLYPTMLSPMRVGA
+26 HRLYPTLLSPMRVGA
-41 HILRNRVIM
+41 HTLRNRVIM

-56 LEHESDSDKRQR
+56 LEHESEPDKRQR
-68 AFYGARAKGGA
+68 AFYGERARGGA

-100 TLMGGDDLSPHRSVV
+100 TLMAGDDPAPHRSVV
-115 EEVHEHGAKIL
+115 DEVHRHGAKIL
-126 MQILHSGRYAKH
+126 MQVLHSGRYAKH
-138 DNIVGVSTIRSPIN
+138 DDIVGVSAIRSPIN
-152 PRIPRSL
+152 PRVPRPM

-164 QATVEDFVDSAIL
+164 EATAGDFVNAAVL
-177 ASRAGY
+177 ASAAGY

-192 GYFINQFTAP
+192 GYLINQFTAP

-207 SDRWGG
+207 TDRWGG

-218 HRFPVEIVRR
+218 NRFPVEVVSRI
-228 VRAALGPGFL
+228 RAALGPDFL
-238 IMYRISAIDLVER
+238 VMYRISAIDLVDR
-251 GSTADEIDHLAL
+251 GSTAEEIDQLAL

-271 IFNTGVG
+271 IINTGIG

-291 PRAAFSFAVRR
+291 PRAAFSFAVKR
-302 LRKVV
+302 LRGVL

-318 MPDVAER
+318 MPDVAEH
-325 LLADGD
+325 LLADGA

-350 AQQGRP
+350 AQEGRP

-385 RACREIEF
+385 RACRETEF
-393 DKVPH
+393 DEAPRQ
-398 KPKRIA
+398 PKRVA

-417 TAASRGHQV
+417 TAAARGHRV
-426 SLFEEQSELGGQ
+426 TLFEEQEQLGGQ

-448 TEFNEMLRYFV
+448 TEFNEMLRYFIQ
-459 GQIEHAK
+459 QIERAK
-466 VDVRLGMRATSDI
+466 VDVRLGVRATADDFSS
-479 LAHENFDHI
+479 EGFDSI
-488 IIATGIMPRK
+488 VIATGILPRK
-498 PDIDGI
+498 PGIDGI

-516 LGRAKVGQRVAIIGT
+516 LGHVETGERVAIIGT

-536 DVAEFLTQVETDGD
+536 DVAEFLTHVDHGED
-550 AVKGFLSE
+550 AVAHFLDE
-558 YGVDPTIA
+558 YGVDTSI
-566 SPGGLK
+566 SIPGGLK
-572 PASPAKSPR
+572 TPQPAKPQR

-608 LRSRGVTTVAG
+608 LRNRGVTAIAG
-619 VNYASIDHQGLHY
+619 VNYEKIDDRGLHY
-632 TIDGE
+632 TVGAE
-637 RKLFAADNIV
+637 RRVFAADNIV
-647 ICAGQLPNTALATEL
+647 ICAGQLPNTALADEL
-662 VQKGFGVICIGGAE
+662 KRKGLEVTCIGGAE

-686 IQQGVRVAYDL
+686 IQQGVRLAYAL

>member
-1 MNIVDEGARS
+1 MSPAS
-11 AMTTEQ
+11 
-17 QPTMPLPDG
+17 G
-26 HKLYPTMLSPMRVGA
+26 HKLYPTLLSPMRVGA
-41 HILRNRVIM
+41 HTLRNRVIM

-56 LEHESDSDKRQR
+56 LEHESEPDKRQR

-100 TLMGGDDLSPHRSVV
+100 TLMAGDDLAPHRSVV
-115 EEVHEHGAKIL
+115 DEVHKHGAKIL

-138 DNIVGVSTIRSPIN
+138 DNILGVSSIRSPIN
-152 PRIPRSL
+152 SRVPRPM

-164 QATVEDFVDSAIL
+164 EATIDDYANAAVL
-177 ASRAGY
+177 ASQAGY

-192 GYFINQFTAP
+192 GYLINQFTAP

-207 SDRWGG
+207 TDRWGC

-218 HRFPVEIVRR
+218 NRFPVEIVRR
-228 VRAALGPGFL
+228 IRAALGPGFL
-238 IMYRISAIDLVER
+238 VMYRISAIDLVER
-251 GSTADEIDHLAL
+251 GSTADEIDQLAL
-263 AVQAAGAD
+263 AVEAAGAD
-271 IFNTGVG
+271 IFNTGIG

-318 MPDVAER
+318 MPDVAEK
-325 LLADGD
+325 LLADGA

-350 AQQGRP
+350 AQEGRP

-385 RACREIEF
+385 RACRETEF
-393 DKVPH
+393 DEAPH
-398 KPKRIA
+398 QPKRVA
-404 VIGSGPAGLAVAS
+404 VIGSGPAGIAVAA
-417 TAASRGHQV
+417 TAAARGHRV
-426 SLFEEQSELGGQ
+426 TLFEEHDELGGQ

-459 GQIEHAK
+459 RQIERAN
-466 VDVRLGMRATSDI
+466 VDVRLGIRATAED
-479 LAHENFDHI
+479 LAAGNFEKI
-488 IIATGIMPRK
+488 VIATGILPRK
-498 PDIDGI
+498 PDIAGI
-504 DHPSVVSYLDVL
+504 DHPSVLSYLDVL
-516 LGRAKVGQRVAIIGT
+516 LGRVKVGQRVAIIGM

-536 DVAEFLTQVETDGD
+536 DVAEFLSHVDHD
-550 AVKGFLSE
+550 DNAIDRFLSE
-558 YGVDPTIA
+558 YGVDTAI
-566 SPGGLK
+566 SVPGGLK
-572 PASPAKSPR
+572 AAQPVKSPR
-581 QVTLFQRRQSRPGD
+581 EVTLFQRRQSRPGE
-595 RLGVS
+595 RLGIS

-608 LRSRGVTTVAG
+608 LRSRGVAAVAG
-619 VNYASIDHQGLHY
+619 AAYEKIDDRGLHY
-632 TIDGE
+632 VVDGE
-637 RKLFAADNIV
+637 RRVFAADNVV
-647 ICAGQLPNTALATEL
+647 ICAGQLPNTALAEEL
-662 VQKGFGVICIGGAE
+662 KRKGLDVTCIGGAE

-686 IQQGVRVAYDL
+686 IQQGVRLAYDM

>member
-1 MNIVDEGARS
+1 
-11 AMTTEQ
+11 
-17 QPTMPLPDG
+17 
-26 HKLYPTMLSPMRVGA
+26 MRVGA
-41 HILRNRVIM
+41 HTLRNRVIM

-56 LEHESDSDKRQR
+56 LEHESEPDKRQR
-68 AFYGARAKGGA
+68 AFYGARARGGA

-100 TLMGGDDLSPHRSVV
+100 TLMAGDDLAPHRSVV
-115 EEVHEHGAKIL
+115 QEVHKHGAKIL

-138 DNIVGVSTIRSPIN
+138 NNILGVSSIRSPIN
-152 PRIPRSL
+152 PRVPRPM
-159 TDEEI
+159 TDAEI
-164 QATVEDFVDSAIL
+164 EATVDDFVHSAVL

-183 DGVEIMGSE
+183 DGVEVMGSE
-192 GYFINQFTAP
+192 GYLINQFTAP

-207 SDRWGG
+207 TDRWGG

-218 HRFPVEIVRR
+218 NRFPVEIVKRI
-228 VRAALGPGFL
+228 RAALGPNFL
-238 IMYRISAIDLVER
+238 VMYRISAIDLVER
-251 GSTADEIDHLAL
+251 GSTADEIDRLAL

-271 IFNTGVG
+271 IFNTGIG

-302 LRKVV
+302 LRKAV

-318 MPDVAER
+318 MPDVAEN
-325 LLADGD
+325 LLADGA

-350 AQQGRP
+350 AQEGRP

-385 RACREIEF
+385 RACRETEF
-393 DKVPH
+393 DEASRQ
-398 KPKRIA
+398 PKRIA
-404 VIGSGPAGLAVAS
+404 VVGSGPAGLAVAS
-417 TAASRGHQV
+417 TAAARGHSV
-426 SLFEEQSELGGQ
+426 TLFEEHEELGGQ

-448 TEFNEMLRYFV
+448 TEFDGMLRYFV
-459 GQIEHAK
+459 RQIENAK
-466 VDVRLGMRATSDI
+466 VDVRLGVRATADD
-479 LAHENFDHI
+479 LAAGKFDKI
-488 IIATGIMPRK
+488 VIATGILPRK
-498 PDIDGI
+498 PDIEGI

-516 LGRAKVGQRVAIIGT
+516 LGRTKIGQRVAIIGT

-536 DVAEFLTQVETDGD
+536 DVAEFLTHADHDENAIDH
-550 AVKGFLSE
+550 FLNE
-558 YGVDPTIA
+558 YGVDTSISA
-566 SPGGLK
+566 PGGLM
-572 PASPAKSPR
+572 PAQPAKSPR
-581 QVTLFQRRQSRPGD
+581 QVTLFQRRQSRPGE

-608 LRSRGVTTVAG
+608 LRSRGVAAIAG
-619 VNYASIDHQGLHY
+619 AIYEKIDDRGLHY
-632 TIDGE
+632 LVDGQ
-637 RKLFAADNIV
+637 RRVFAADNIV
-647 ICAGQLPNTALATEL
+647 ICAGQLPNAALADEL
-662 VQKGFGVICIGGAE
+662 KRKGLEATCIGGAE

-686 IQQGVRVAYDL
+686 IQQGVRLAYEL

>member
-1 MNIVDEGARS
+1 MNVLDSAIVSRGS
-11 AMTTEQ
+11 AMSS
-17 QPTMPLPDG
+17 MSG
-26 HKLYPTMLSPMRVGA
+26 HKLYPTLLSPMRVGA
-41 HILRNRVIM
+41 HTLRNRVIM

-56 LEHESDSDKRQR
+56 LEHESEPDKRQR
-68 AFYGARAKGGA
+68 AFYGERARGGA

-100 TLMGGDDLSPHRSVV
+100 TLMAGDDLAPHRSVV
-115 EEVHEHGAKIL
+115 EEVHKHGAKIL

-138 DNIVGVSTIRSPIN
+138 DNILGVSSIRSPIN
-152 PRIPRSL
+152 PRVPRPM
-159 TDEEI
+159 TDAEI
-164 QATVEDFVDSAIL
+164 EATVDDFVTSAEL

-192 GYFINQFTAP
+192 GYLLNQFTAP

-207 SDRWGG
+207 TDRWGG

-218 HRFPVEIVRR
+218 NRFPVEIVRR
-228 VRAALGPGFL
+228 VRATLGPDFL
-238 IMYRISAIDLVER
+238 VMYRISAIDLVER
-251 GSTADEIDHLAL
+251 GATADEIDQLAL

-271 IFNTGVG
+271 IFNTGIG

-318 MPDVAER
+318 MPDVAEN
-325 LLADGD
+325 LLADGA

-350 AQQGRP
+350 AQEGRP

-385 RACREIEF
+385 RACRETEF
-393 DKVPH
+393 DEAPRQ
-398 KPKRIA
+398 PKRIA

-417 TAASRGHQV
+417 TAAARGHQV
-426 SLFEEQSELGGQ
+426 SLFEEHDELGGQ

-448 TEFNEMLRYFV
+448 TEFNEMLRYFLR
-459 GQIEHAK
+459 QIENAK
-466 VDVRLGMRATSDI
+466 VDVRLGVRATADE
-479 LAHENFDHI
+479 LAAGRFDKI
-488 IIATGIMPRK
+488 VIATGILPRK
-498 PDIDGI
+498 PDIEGI

-516 LGRAKVGQRVAIIGT
+516 LGRAEVGQRVAIIGT

-536 DVAEFLTQVETDGD
+536 DVAEFLTHADHGEN
-550 AVKGFLSE
+550 AIAHFLNE
-558 YGVDPTIA
+558 YGVDTTIA
-566 SPGGLK
+566 APGGLK
-572 PASPAKSPR
+572 PAQPTKSPR
-581 QVTLFQRRQSRPGD
+581 QVTLFQRRQSRPGE

-608 LRSRGVTTVAG
+608 LRGRGVMAVAG
-619 VNYASIDHQGLHY
+619 ANYEKIDDRGLHY
-632 TIDGE
+632 VIDGE
-637 RKLFAADNIV
+637 PRVFAADNIV
-647 ICAGQLPNTALATEL
+647 ICAGQLPNTELADEL
-662 VQKGFGVICIGGAE
+662 KRKGLDAACIGGAE

-686 IQQGVRVAYDL
+686 IQQGVRLAYDL

>member
-1 MNIVDEGARS
+1 MNLLD
-11 AMTTEQ
+11 
-17 QPTMPLPDG
+17 PLVTSRGSVMSPSSG
-26 HKLYPTMLSPMRVGA
+26 HKLYPTLLSPMRVGA
-41 HILRNRVIM
+41 HTLRNRVIM

-56 LEHESDSDKRQR
+56 LEHESEPDKRQR
-68 AFYGARAKGGA
+68 AFYGARARGGA

-100 TLMGGDDLSPHRSVV
+100 TLMAGDDLAPHRSVV
-115 EEVHEHGAKIL
+115 QEVHKHGAKIL

-138 DNIVGVSTIRSPIN
+138 NNILGVSSIRSPIN
-152 PRIPRSL
+152 PRVPRPM
-159 TDEEI
+159 TDAEI
-164 QATVEDFVDSAIL
+164 EATVDDFVHSAVL

-183 DGVEIMGSE
+183 DGVEVMGSE
-192 GYFINQFTAP
+192 GYLINQFTAP

-207 SDRWGG
+207 TDRWGG

-218 HRFPVEIVRR
+218 NRFPVEIVKRI
-228 VRAALGPGFL
+228 RAALGPNFL
-238 IMYRISAIDLVER
+238 VMYRISAIDLVER
-251 GSTADEIDHLAL
+251 GSTADEIDRLAL

-271 IFNTGVG
+271 IFNTGIG

-302 LRKVV
+302 LRKAV

-318 MPDVAER
+318 MPDVAEN
-325 LLADGD
+325 LLADGA

-350 AQQGRP
+350 VQEGRP

-385 RACREIEF
+385 RACRETEF
-393 DKVPH
+393 DEASRQ
-398 KPKRIA
+398 PKRIA
-404 VIGSGPAGLAVAS
+404 VVGSGPAGLAVAS
-417 TAASRGHQV
+417 TAAARGHSV
-426 SLFEEQSELGGQ
+426 TLFEEHEELGGQ

-448 TEFNEMLRYFV
+448 TEFDEMLRYFV
-459 GQIEHAK
+459 RQIENAK
-466 VDVRLGMRATSDI
+466 VDVRLGVRATADD
-479 LAHENFDHI
+479 LAAGKFDKI
-488 IIATGIMPRK
+488 VIATGILPRK
-498 PDIDGI
+498 PDIEGI

-516 LGRAKVGQRVAIIGT
+516 LGRTKIGQRVAIIGT

-536 DVAEFLTQVETDGD
+536 DVAEFLTHADHDENAIDH
-550 AVKGFLSE
+550 FLNE
-558 YGVDPTIA
+558 YGVDTSISA
-566 SPGGLK
+566 PGGLK
-572 PASPAKSPR
+572 PAQPAKSPR
-581 QVTLFQRRQSRPGD
+581 QVTLFQRRQSRPGE

-608 LRSRGVTTVAG
+608 LRSRGVAAIAG
-619 VNYASIDHQGLHY
+619 AIYEKIDDRGLHY
-632 TIDGE
+632 LVDGQ
-637 RKLFAADNIV
+637 RRVFAADNIV
-647 ICAGQLPNTALATEL
+647 ICAGQLPNAALADEL
-662 VQKGFGVICIGGAE
+662 KRKGLEATCIGGAE

-686 IQQGVRVAYDL
+686 IQQGVRLAYEL

>member
-1 MNIVDEGARS
+1 MNVLDRAIVSRRS
-11 AMTTEQ
+11 AM
-17 QPTMPLPDG
+17 PSMPG
-26 HKLYPTMLSPMRVGA
+26 QKLYPTLLSPMRVGA
-41 HILRNRVIM
+41 HTLRNRVIM

-56 LEHESDSDKRQR
+56 LEHESEPDKRQR

-100 TLMGGDDLSPHRSVV
+100 TLMPGDDLAPHRSVV
-115 EEVHEHGAKIL
+115 EEVHKHGTKIL

-138 DNIVGVSTIRSPIN
+138 DNILGVSSIRSPIN
-152 PRIPRSL
+152 PRVPRPM
-159 TDEEI
+159 TDAEVE
-164 QATVEDFVDSAIL
+164 ATVDDFVNSAVL
-177 ASRAGY
+177 ASQAGY

-192 GYFINQFTAP
+192 GYLINQFTVP

-207 SDRWGG
+207 TDRWGG

-218 HRFPVEIVRR
+218 NRFPVEIVKRI
-228 VRAALGPGFL
+228 RAALGPDFL
-238 IMYRISAIDLVER
+238 VMYRISAIDLVER
-251 GSTADEIDHLAL
+251 GSTADEIDQLAL

-271 IFNTGVG
+271 IFNTGIG

-302 LRKVV
+302 LRKAV

-318 MPDVAER
+318 MPDVAEN
-325 LLADGD
+325 LLADGA

-350 AQQGRP
+350 AQAGRP

-385 RACREIEF
+385 RACRETEF
-393 DKVPH
+393 DEAPRQ
-398 KPKRIA
+398 PKRIA

-417 TAASRGHQV
+417 TAAARGHQV
-426 SLFEEQSELGGQ
+426 TLFEEHDELGGQ

-448 TEFNEMLRYFV
+448 TEFNEMLRYFMR
-459 GQIEHAK
+459 QIEAAN
-466 VDVRLGMRATSDI
+466 VDVRLGVRATVDD
-479 LAHENFDHI
+479 LAADDFDKI
-488 IIATGIMPRK
+488 VIATGILPRK
-498 PDIDGI
+498 PDIEGI

-536 DVAEFLTQVETDGD
+536 DVAEFLTHVDHGD
-550 AVKGFLSE
+550 DSVAHFLNE
-558 YGVDPTIA
+558 YGVDTSIA
-566 SPGGLK
+566 APGGLK
-572 PASPAKSPR
+572 QAQPTRSPR
-581 QVTLFQRRQSRPGD
+581 QVTLFQRRQSRPGE

-608 LRSRGVTTVAG
+608 LRGRGVTAIAG
-619 VNYASIDHQGLHY
+619 VNYEKIDDRGLHY
-632 TIDGE
+632 IADSE
-637 RKLFAADNIV
+637 RRVFAADNIV
-647 ICAGQLPNTALATEL
+647 ICAGQLPNTELADEL
-662 VQKGFGVICIGGAE
+662 KRRGLDATCIGGAE

-686 IQQGVRVAYDL
+686 IQQGVRLAYDL

>member
-1 MNIVDEGARS
+1 MNALDPAVVIRGS
-11 AMTTEQ
+11 AM
-17 QPTMPLPDG
+17 PSFAG
-26 HKLYPTMLSPMRVGA
+26 HKLYPTLLSPMRVGA
-41 HILRNRVIM
+41 HTLRNRVIM

-56 LEHESDSDKRQR
+56 LEHESEPDKRQR

-100 TLMGGDDLSPHRSVV
+100 TLMAGDDLAPHRSVV
-115 EEVHEHGAKIL
+115 EEVHKHGTKIL
-126 MQILHSGRYAKH
+126 LQILHSGRYAKH
-138 DNIVGVSTIRSPIN
+138 DNIVGVSTIRSRIN
-152 PRIPRSL
+152 PRVPL
-159 TDEEI
+159 PMTDEEI
-164 QATVEDFVDSAIL
+164 EATVEDFVSAAVL

-192 GYFINQFTAP
+192 GYLINQFTAP

-207 SDRWGG
+207 TDRWGG

-228 VRAALGPGFL
+228 IRASLGQGFL
-238 IMYRISAIDLVER
+238 VMYRISAIDLVEG
-251 GSTADEIDHLAL
+251 GSTADEIDQLAL

-271 IFNTGVG
+271 ILNTGIG
-278 WHEAPVPTIAFSV
+278 WHEAAVPTIAFSV

-318 MPDVAER
+318 MPDVAEN
-325 LLADGD
+325 LLADGA

-350 AQQGRP
+350 AQEGRP

-385 RACREIEF
+385 RACRETEF
-393 DKVPH
+393 DEASRKS
-398 KPKRIA
+398 KRIA

-417 TAASRGHQV
+417 TAAARGHHV
-426 SLFEEQSELGGQ
+426 TLFEEHAELGGQ

-448 TEFNEMLRYFV
+448 TEFNEMLRYFLR
-459 GQIEHAK
+459 QIESAK
-466 VDVRLGMRATSDI
+466 VDVRLCVRATPDN
-479 LAHENFDHI
+479 LASERFDKI
-488 IIATGIMPRK
+488 VIATGILPRK
-498 PDIDGI
+498 LDIDGI
-504 DHPSVVSYLDVL
+504 DHPSVLSYLDVL
-516 LGRAKVGQRVAIIGT
+516 LGGAQVGKRVAIIGS

-536 DVAEFLTQVETDGD
+536 DVAEFLTHVDHGEN
-550 AVKGFLSE
+550 AIEHFLNE
-558 YGVDPTIA
+558 YGVDTSIS

-572 PASPAKSPR
+572 PARPAHSPR
-581 QVTLFQRRQSRPGD
+581 QVTLFQRRQSRPGE

-608 LRSRGVTTVAG
+608 LRSRGVASIAG
-619 VNYASIDHQGLHY
+619 VTYEKIDDRGLHY
-632 TIDGE
+632 VVDGE
-637 RKLFAADNIV
+637 RRLFEADNIV
-647 ICAGQLPNTALATEL
+647 ICAGQLPNTALADEL
-662 VQKGFGVICIGGAE
+662 RRNGFDVTCIGGAE

-686 IQQGVRVAYDL
+686 IQQGVRMAYDL